1 MFFDSLRIS
10 IKTKQLHRTHTPE
23 LKLELLNYFPFFLCR
38 YMGQKKKKGVQAY
51 WSEYF
56 VTLMKIKK

>member
-38 YMGQKKKKGVQAY
+38 YMGQKKKRGCKHTGPNIL
-51 WSEYF
+51 SH
-56 VTLMKIKK
+56 L